1 MTATD
6 RLRAMLDERGVEW
19 TKPSGLNSRF
29 ADSMTFIG
37 DVAIVSEI
45 DGSDL
50 LRINFDGTPEQAID
64 ATVGRRTCNVEYADD
79 VPDSTKKV
87 LGVYFCSEC
96 GSPTYNDVCPTY
108 CMYCGAKVEKV
119 ES

>member
-6 RLRAMLDERGVEW
+6 ELRKLLDERGVEW
-19 TKPSGLNSRF
+19 RSDSEDVTFWNDT
-29 ADSMTFIG
+29 ADLAMASESWGGRLWVSMR
-37 DVAIVSEI
+37 
-45 DGSDL
+45 L
-50 LRINFDGTPEQAID
+50 TPEQAI
-64 ATVGRRTCNVEYADD
+64 ATLDTGTCSMEYADD

-96 GSPTYNDVCPTY
+96 GFPTYSDVCPTY